1 MKKYTLGFD
10 IGGTKCAVILGK
22 SEFSDENTEGVIV
35 DKIRFDTVQSRGWK
49 TIVDELLSSAE
60 SILERNN
67 VAASEVVACG
77 ISCGGPLDE
86 REGIILSPPNL
97 PDWKDVP
104 IVGMVAYLLDYIP
117 VGLRNDANA
126 CAMAEWRFGAGK
138 GTENMIF
145 LTFGTGLGAGIIANG
160 ALLSGANGNAG
171 EAGHLRLRKDGPIGY
186 GKKGSFEGFCSG
198 GGLAQLGKMAA
209 EEAKKQG
216 EPVYWDAEQID
227 VAEMA
232 AAARMGE
239 PYAEAVFGICGEK
252 LGEGLAVLVDLLNPE
267 RIVIGSIFAR
277 CEDLLRPAMERAL
290 EREALPQALEVC
302 KIVPA
307 ALGESIGDR
316 AALAV
321 AMEVLR

>member
-1 MKKYTLGFD
+1 MLLGVD
-10 IGGTKCAVILGK
+10 IGGTKCAVTVGTK
-22 SEFSDENTEGVIV
+22 EGEIIA
-35 DKIRFDTVQSRGWK
+35 KERFATTTAEETLLWIRDTAAKFRD
-49 TIVDELLSSAE
+49 TYP
-60 SILERNN
+60 LE
-67 VAASEVVACG
+67 ACG

-97 PDWKDVP
+97 PDWKDIP
-104 IVGMVAYLLDYIP
+104 IAGMLAFLLDYIP

-160 ALLSGANGNAG
+160 KLLSGANGNAG
-171 EAGHLRLRKDGPIGY
+171 EAGHLRLRKDGPMGY

-216 EPVYWDAEQID
+216 APVYWDAEKID

-239 PYAEAVFGICGEK
+239 PYAEAVFAICGEK

-290 EREALPQALEVC
+290 EREALPEALKVC
-302 KIVPA
+302 KVVPA
-307 ALGESIGDR
+307 ALGEEIGDR

>member
-1 MKKYTLGFD
+1 M
-10 IGGTKCAVILGK
+10 
-22 SEFSDENTEGVIV
+22 
-35 DKIRFDTVQSRGWK
+35 
-49 TIVDELLSSAE
+49 
-60 SILERNN
+60 
-67 VAASEVVACG
+67 
-77 ISCGGPLDE
+77 
-86 REGIILSPPNL
+86 
-97 PDWKDVP
+97 
-104 IVGMVAYLLDYIP
+104 GMVAYLLDYIP

>member
-1 MKKYTLGFD
+1 MLLGID
-10 IGGTKCAVILGK
+10 IGGTKCAVTVGTK
-22 SEFSDENTEGVIV
+22 EGEIIAKERFATTTAEETLL
-35 DKIRFDTVQSRGWK
+35 KIRDTVEQFR
-49 TIVDELLSSAE
+49 DAYP
-60 SILERNN
+60 LE
-67 VAASEVVACG
+67 ACG

-290 EREALPQALEVC
+290 AREALPQALEVC